1 MKSKLQ
7 LPRSLSEEEFTLLL
21 KNTRKLKH
29 RIAFLIA
36 FESGL
41 RISEICNLKA
51 DDIDFKGRRIL
62 IRNGKGGKDR
72 ITALGKSFKP
82 KFLKYI
88 PIFLTPRSLQ
98 RSFKRAQMLA
108 GIDRAELSFHSLRH
122 SFAVRLLERGMALNE
137 LQMLLGH
144 SNLSTTSIYVRAR
157 PESALRSYEQYF

>member
-1 MKSKLQ
+1 MK
-7 LPRSLSEEEFTLLL
+7 LPRSLTEEEFCLLL
-21 KNTRKLKH
+21 KNTKKLRH

-41 RISEICNLKA
+41 RISEICSLK
-51 DDIDFKGRRIL
+51 DQDIDFKGKRIL
-62 IRNGKGGKDR
+62 IRQGKGKKDR

-82 KFLKYI
+82 KFLRYI
-88 PIFLTPRSLQ
+88 PINLTARSLQ

-108 GIDRAELSFHSLRH
+108 GIEREGLSFHSLRH

-144 SNLSTTSIYVRAR
+144 SNLSTTSIYVKAR
-157 PESALRSYEQYF
+157 PENCLRSYEKYF